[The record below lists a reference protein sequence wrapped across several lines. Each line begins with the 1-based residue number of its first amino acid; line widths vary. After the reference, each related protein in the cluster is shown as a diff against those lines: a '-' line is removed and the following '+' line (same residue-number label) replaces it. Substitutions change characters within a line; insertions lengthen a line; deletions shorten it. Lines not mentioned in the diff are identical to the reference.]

1 MENAKSQC
9 KRYPTGDGKIA
20 VSGDLK
26 VKLPP
31 STKV

>member
-1 MENAKSQC
+1 MENA